1 MSKVMKTMDGNTA
14 AAYISYAFTEVAAIF
29 PITPSSPMPEL
40 IDEWAAHGQKN
51 IFGQTVRVTELESEA
66 GAAGAVHG
74 SLQAGALTSTYTA
87 SQGLLLMIPNMYKIA
102 GELLPGV
109 FHVTARAVAG
119 HALSIFGDHSDVMA
133 ARQTGFALLASGSV
147 QEVMDISA
155 VAHLTAIKSRVP
167 FLNFFDGFRTS
178 HEIQK
183 IEVIDYEDLAKLVDM
198 DAVDEFRKRALN
210 PEHPVTRGTAQNPD
224 IFFQAKEASNKYYE
238 VVPDIV
244 NDYMKEISKL
254 TGREYKP
261 FVYYGAEDADR
272 VIVAIGSVTETIKEV
287 IDYLS
292 AKGEKVGL
300 VAVHL
305 YRPFSEKY
313 FFNVLPKSVKKIAVL
328 DRTKEPGSVGEPLYL
343 DVKSLFYNKE
353 DTPVIVGGRYGL
365 GSKDTTPAQ
374 IFAVYNNLI
383 ADEPKDGFTIGIVDD
398 VTFKSLEIPEV
409 VNVSA
414 PGTVRCKFWGLGSDG
429 TVGAN
434 KDAIKIIGDH
444 TDMYAQGYF
453 SYDSKKSGGVTVSHL
468 RFGKSPIRSTY
479 LIDEADFVSL
489 SQQSYVDKY
498 DVLEGLKK
506 GGTFLLNTIWSK
518 DELDAYLPAKYKKYM
533 AENDIKFY
541 TINAT
546 QIAQDLGLG
555 NRTNMIIQSAFF
567 KLADV
572 IPIDDAVNY
581 LYDAIESSYG
591 KKGTTV
597 VEMNRAA
604 VDKGITEL
612 VKIDIPE
619 EWKNAVDD
627 NKANSGLAVP
637 FTEDEKP
644 EFIKNVAEVMTRQQ
658 GDKLPVSTFAGREDG
673 TFPHGTAAYEKRGI
687 ATSVPR
693 WIPENCI
700 QCNQCSFIC
709 PHSVIRPTL
718 LDENEK
724 ANAPKDFVTIKA
736 VGKGLEGLDYRIQIS
751 TLDCTGCGNCADIC
765 PGKKGNKA
773 LVMTPI
779 AEEVEREVPNWKYAI
794 DKVTIKDD
802 LMDKVSVKG
811 SQFCKPYFEF
821 SGACAGCGET
831 AYVKTITQLFGDRMM
846 IANATGCSSIWG
858 ASAPSTPYTKDACGK
873 GPSWANSLF
882 EDNAEYGYGM
892 ATAVRQIRDSI
903 QMSME
908 ELLELDAKPELKE
921 AIQEWIANRELGEE
935 SKAASAKVLE
945 ILEGLEPCDK
955 CAQAIKNILDKKD
968 YLAKKSQWII
978 GGDGW
983 AYDIGYGG
991 LDHVLASGEDVNV
1004 LVLDTEVYS
1013 NTGGQSSK
1021 ATPTASV
1028 AKFAAAGKRVKKK
1041 DLGMIATT
1049 YGYVYVAQVA
1059 IGANMNQF
1067 LKAIKEA
1074 ESYQG
1079 PSLIIAYAPC
1089 INHGIK
1095 AGMGK
1100 TVDRE
1105 KKAVEAGYW
1114 HLYRFNPLLKEEGKN
1129 PFILDSK
1136 EPTASFREFLEGEV
1150 RYASLKTSFPELAEE
1165 LYAKAEKDAKDRYE
1179 SYVRMAEMKY

>member
-353 DTPVIVGGRYGL
+353 DAPVIVGGRYGL

-591 KKGTTV
+591 KK
-597 VEMNRAA
+597 RY
-604 VDKGITEL
+604 
-612 VKIDIPE
+612 
-619 EWKNAVDD
+619 
-627 NKANSGLAVP
+627 NS
-637 FTEDEKP
+637 
-644 EFIKNVAEVMTRQQ
+644 
-658 GDKLPVSTFAGREDG
+658 S
-673 TFPHGTAAYEKRGI
+673 
-687 ATSVPR
+687 
-693 WIPENCI
+693 
-700 QCNQCSFIC
+700 
-709 PHSVIRPTL
+709 
-718 LDENEK
+718 
-724 ANAPKDFVTIKA
+724 
-736 VGKGLEGLDYRIQIS
+736 
-751 TLDCTGCGNCADIC
+751 
-765 PGKKGNKA
+765 
-773 LVMTPI
+773 
-779 AEEVEREVPNWKYAI
+779 
-794 DKVTIKDD
+794 
-802 LMDKVSVKG
+802 
-811 SQFCKPYFEF
+811 
-821 SGACAGCGET
+821 
-831 AYVKTITQLFGDRMM
+831 
-846 IANATGCSSIWG
+846 
-858 ASAPSTPYTKDACGK
+858 
-873 GPSWANSLF
+873 
-882 EDNAEYGYGM
+882 
-892 ATAVRQIRDSI
+892 
-903 QMSME
+903 
-908 ELLELDAKPELKE
+908 
-921 AIQEWIANRELGEE
+921 
-935 SKAASAKVLE
+935 
-945 ILEGLEPCDK
+945 
-955 CAQAIKNILDKKD
+955 
-968 YLAKKSQWII
+968 
-978 GGDGW
+978 
-983 AYDIGYGG
+983 
-991 LDHVLASGEDVNV
+991 
-1004 LVLDTEVYS
+1004 
-1013 NTGGQSSK
+1013 
-1021 ATPTASV
+1021 
-1028 AKFAAAGKRVKKK
+1028 
-1041 DLGMIATT
+1041 
-1049 YGYVYVAQVA
+1049 
-1059 IGANMNQF
+1059 
-1067 LKAIKEA
+1067 
-1074 ESYQG
+1074 
-1079 PSLIIAYAPC
+1079 
-1089 INHGIK
+1089 
-1095 AGMGK
+1095 
-1100 TVDRE
+1100 
-1105 KKAVEAGYW
+1105 
-1114 HLYRFNPLLKEEGKN
+1114 
-1129 PFILDSK
+1129 
-1136 EPTASFREFLEGEV
+1136 
-1150 RYASLKTSFPELAEE
+1150 
-1165 LYAKAEKDAKDRYE
+1165 
-1179 SYVRMAEMKY
+1179 